1 VNHKSILIKQDGFYL
16 VDWDTDTNLPSS
28 QAKIN
33 DRLSSYFAIF
43 SEFDENLTIGT
54 FLNLLGEFSTEVNAV
69 FNGYLSGADF
79 NLFLKEAEYD
89 AEKPPVIDWVEL
101 AWKVRMIASTDM
113 TIVDIMPNLLG
124 ITQIVGSESDV
135 VTELDYVR
143 LRDICQF
150 KIVEQT
156 ALDIPD
162 AKTFQIAVE
171 AERRW
176 TLFDIISG
184 FLSEISKFG
193 SPSDKEALLA
203 DLNLEAKMS
212 FTELLEYVDEIEN
225 LHDEIE
231 QDNTGDLLDDSDDD

>member
-1 VNHKSILIKQDGFYL
+1 
-16 VDWDTDTNLPSS
+16 
-28 QAKIN
+28 
-33 DRLSSYFAIF
+33 
-43 SEFDENLTIGT
+43 
-54 FLNLLGEFSTEVNAV
+54 
-69 FNGYLSGADF
+69 
-79 NLFLKEAEYD
+79 
-89 AEKPPVIDWVEL
+89 
-101 AWKVRMIASTDM
+101 MIASTDM